1 MGGGHDDEG
10 EGGGGEVRF
19 RGALAALL
27 PDLRAFARFL
37 ARDPAAADDLVQEAL
52 LRALRAEAQWRPGT
66 SLRAWAFGILRN
78 AFYEGRRRAGV
89 ERRVL
94 DAVGNGATE
103 ATPARQDG
111 RAEVSRLGDA
121 LARLAAPQ
129 REALVLVAVMG
140 FTHEEAAGVSGVAV
154 GTLKARVSRAR
165 RALAEMAWPTT
176 HE

>member
-1 MGGGHDDEG
+1 MDGGAARAP
-10 EGGGGEVRF
+10 GGCGDF
-19 RGALAALL
+19 RTTLAGLL

-37 ARDPAAADDLVQEAL
+37 ARDAAAADDLVQEAL
-52 LRALRAEAQWRPGT
+52 LRALRAEAQWRPET

-78 AFYEGRRRAGV
+78 AFFEGRRRAGI

-94 DAVGNGATE
+94 DAVGTGASE
-103 ATPARQDG
+103 AVPARQDG
-111 RAEVSRLGDA
+111 RAEVSQLGDA

-140 FTHEEAAGVSGVAV
+140 FSHEEAAEVAGVAV

-165 RALAEMAWPTT
+165 SVLAEMTWGAQG
-176 HE
+176 